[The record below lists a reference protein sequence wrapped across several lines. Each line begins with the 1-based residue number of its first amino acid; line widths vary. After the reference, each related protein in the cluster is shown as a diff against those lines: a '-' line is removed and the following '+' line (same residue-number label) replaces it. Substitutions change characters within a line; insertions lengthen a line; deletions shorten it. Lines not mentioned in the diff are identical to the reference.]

1 MIIKNIRLIEFGAYK
16 DRSFNFDNGLN
27 LIYGKN
33 EVGKT
38 TLRSSIDAVLYGF
51 LDGKTLRKSYVDGFE
66 TYTGGSSNVSM
77 KLCYDNRY
85 YLVERNLSMETCRVF
100 DEGNNDITEKFSLT
114 NKILTPGNDFLNVD
128 SETFRKFF
136 YIDTTNKDVGD
147 LGFLILK
154 DEMDEDIVS
163 KAIRNLKKENEE
175 LGSDRSWQKK
185 RPRIKNEIAN
195 LEDEIRAG
203 EEVLIQSS
211 KKKIKTDEINN
222 ELRKHDTRLLKLYR
236 RETKLEDLKNEIYHD
251 SLNMSSKKKSNKII
265 FPILAVLFI
274 LAAFVTKYAFNLD
287 KYFWYLNI
295 ISAIFIVVFI
305 LSNIYNSDSN
315 EKKEYEINDVLGE
328 ISIVNSKIK
337 EINDSKMELQ
347 KELSFLEG
355 QLDNIMKVSENTLY
369 LKDRLSVLK
378 RQSENMDRR
387 YLVNELTIDAL
398 DFLKIEKK
406 KAPKTM
412 IINRA
417 EDIYF
422 NITGKNDL
430 IISDKMELFLDRERR
445 MGEKNFS
452 SGTMEIA
459 IFSLKLAFNEF
470 LTDEDFIIFDDAFLF
485 VDDERLEKIAEILYN
500 ISSKKQIMYFT
511 SNKRLLDIINRK
523 YYNINEVI
531 IWFMRFPIHIL
542 TAGKT
547 NLWMFFQTVGLIINK
562 RFNWIGSV

>member
-1 MIIKNIRLIEFGAYK
+1 
-16 DRSFNFDNGLN
+16 
-27 LIYGKN
+27 
-33 EVGKT
+33 
-38 TLRSSIDAVLYGF
+38 
-51 LDGKTLRKSYVDGFE
+51 
-66 TYTGGSSNVSM
+66 
-77 KLCYDNRY
+77 
-85 YLVERNLSMETCRVF
+85 
-100 DEGNNDITEKFSLT
+100 
-114 NKILTPGNDFLNVD
+114 
-128 SETFRKFF
+128 
-136 YIDTTNKDVGD
+136 
-147 LGFLILK
+147 
-154 DEMDEDIVS
+154 
-163 KAIRNLKKENEE
+163 
-175 LGSDRSWQKK
+175 
-185 RPRIKNEIAN
+185 
-195 LEDEIRAG
+195 
-203 EEVLIQSS
+203 
-211 KKKIKTDEINN
+211 
-222 ELRKHDTRLLKLYR
+222 
-236 RETKLEDLKNEIYHD
+236 
-251 SLNMSSKKKSNKII
+251 
-265 FPILAVLFI
+265 
-274 LAAFVTKYAFNLD
+274 
-287 KYFWYLNI
+287 
-295 ISAIFIVVFI
+295 
-305 LSNIYNSDSN
+305 
-315 EKKEYEINDVLGE
+315 
-328 ISIVNSKIK
+328 
-337 EINDSKMELQ
+337 MELQ

-398 DFLKIEKK
+398 DFVKIEKK

-531 IWFMRFPIHIL
+531 I
-542 TAGKT
+542 
-547 NLWMFFQTVGLIINK
+547 
-562 RFNWIGSV
+562 

>member
-33 EVGKT
+33 EAGKT

-51 LDGKTLRKSYVDGFE
+51 LDGKTLRKSYVDDFE
-66 TYTGGSSNVSM
+66 TYTGGSSIVSM
-77 KLCYDNRY
+77 KLCSDDME
-85 YLVERNLSMETCRVF
+85 YLVERNLGTETCRVF
-100 DEGNNDITEKFSLT
+100 DERNNDITEKFSLT

-128 SETFRKFF
+128 SETFRRFF

-163 KAIRNLKKENEE
+163 KAIKNIKKENED

-185 RPRIKNEIAN
+185 RPRIKNEISN
-195 LEDEIRAG
+195 LENEISAG
-203 EEVLIQSS
+203 EETLIQSS

-222 ELRKHDTRLLKLYR
+222 EIRKHDARLLKLYR
-236 RETKLEDLKNEIYHD
+236 RETKLEGLKDEIYKTSVD
-251 SLNMSSKKKSNKII
+251 SALKKKSSKILYPTLSI
-265 FPILAVLFI
+265 VSLFG
-274 LAAFVTKYAFNLD
+274 AFIMRYAFNLD
-287 KYFWYLNI
+287 EYFLPLSI
-295 ISAIFIVVFI
+295 VAVIFII
-305 LSNIYNSDSN
+305 LSILSRIKKSGSN
-315 EKKEYEINDVLGE
+315 EKNEEEIQDVFGE

-378 RQSENMDRR
+378 RENEIMDRA
-387 YLVNELTIDAL
+387 YFVNELTVEAL
-398 DFLKIEKK
+398 EFLKIEKK

-417 EDIYF
+417 QDIYF

-430 IISDKMELFLDRERR
+430 LISDKLDFFLDRERR
-445 MGEKNFS
+445 MSEKNFS
-452 SGTMEIA
+452 SGTLEVA

-470 LTDEDFIIFDDAFLF
+470 LTDKDFIVLDDAFLY

-511 SNKRLLDIINRK
+511 SNKRLLDIINQK

-531 IWFMRFPIHIL
+531 I
-542 TAGKT
+542 
-547 NLWMFFQTVGLIINK
+547 
-562 RFNWIGSV
+562 

>member
-1 MIIKNIRLIEFGAYK
+1 MIIKNIRLIEFGVYK

-77 KLCYDNRY
+77 KICYDNRY

-114 NKILTPGNDFLNVD
+114 NKILTPGNDFLNVY

-222 ELRKHDTRLLKLYR
+222 ELRKHDARLLKLYR

-274 LAAFVTKYAFNLD
+274 LAAFVIKYAFNLD

-430 IISDKMELFLDRERR
+430 IISDNMELFLDRERR

-531 IWFMRFPIHIL
+531 I
-542 TAGKT
+542 
-547 NLWMFFQTVGLIINK
+547 
-562 RFNWIGSV
+562 

>member
-1 MIIKNIRLIEFGAYK
+1 
-16 DRSFNFDNGLN
+16 
-27 LIYGKN
+27 
-33 EVGKT
+33 
-38 TLRSSIDAVLYGF
+38 
-51 LDGKTLRKSYVDGFE
+51 
-66 TYTGGSSNVSM
+66 
-77 KLCYDNRY
+77 
-85 YLVERNLSMETCRVF
+85 
-100 DEGNNDITEKFSLT
+100 
-114 NKILTPGNDFLNVD
+114 
-128 SETFRKFF
+128 
-136 YIDTTNKDVGD
+136 
-147 LGFLILK
+147 
-154 DEMDEDIVS
+154 
-163 KAIRNLKKENEE
+163 
-175 LGSDRSWQKK
+175 
-185 RPRIKNEIAN
+185 
-195 LEDEIRAG
+195 
-203 EEVLIQSS
+203 
-211 KKKIKTDEINN
+211 
-222 ELRKHDTRLLKLYR
+222 
-236 RETKLEDLKNEIYHD
+236 
-251 SLNMSSKKKSNKII
+251 MSSKKKSNKII

-274 LAAFVTKYAFNLD
+274 LVAFVTKYAFNLD
-287 KYFWYLNI
+287 NYFWYLNI

-531 IWFMRFPIHIL
+531 I
-542 TAGKT
+542 
-547 NLWMFFQTVGLIINK
+547 
-562 RFNWIGSV
+562 

>member
-51 LDGKTLRKSYVDGFE
+51 IDGKTLRKSYVDGFE

-128 SETFRKFF
+128 SETFRRFF

-222 ELRKHDTRLLKLYR
+222 ELRKHDARLLKLYR

-430 IISDKMELFLDRERR
+430 IISDNMELFLDRERR

-531 IWFMRFPIHIL
+531 I
-542 TAGKT
+542 
-547 NLWMFFQTVGLIINK
+547 
-562 RFNWIGSV
+562 

>member
-77 KLCYDNRY
+77 KLCSDNMEY
-85 YLVERNLSMETCRVF
+85 FVERNLGSETCRVY

-222 ELRKHDTRLLKLYR
+222 ELRKHDARLLKLYR

-265 FPILAVLFI
+265 CPILAVLFI

-305 LSNIYNSDSN
+305 LSNIYNSDSS

-531 IWFMRFPIHIL
+531 I
-542 TAGKT
+542 
-547 NLWMFFQTVGLIINK
+547 
-562 RFNWIGSV
+562 

>member
-85 YLVERNLSMETCRVF
+85 YFVERNLSMETCRVF

-128 SETFRKFF
+128 SETFRRFF

-222 ELRKHDTRLLKLYR
+222 ELRKHDARLLKLYR
-236 RETKLEDLKNEIYHD
+236 RETKLEDLKNEVYHD

-531 IWFMRFPIHIL
+531 I
-542 TAGKT
+542 
-547 NLWMFFQTVGLIINK
+547 
-562 RFNWIGSV
+562 

>member
-1 MIIKNIRLIEFGAYK
+1 M
-16 DRSFNFDNGLN
+16 
-27 LIYGKN
+27 
-33 EVGKT
+33 
-38 TLRSSIDAVLYGF
+38 
-51 LDGKTLRKSYVDGFE
+51 
-66 TYTGGSSNVSM
+66 
-77 KLCYDNRY
+77 
-85 YLVERNLSMETCRVF
+85 
-100 DEGNNDITEKFSLT
+100 
-114 NKILTPGNDFLNVD
+114 
-128 SETFRKFF
+128 
-136 YIDTTNKDVGD
+136 
-147 LGFLILK
+147 
-154 DEMDEDIVS
+154 
-163 KAIRNLKKENEE
+163 
-175 LGSDRSWQKK
+175 
-185 RPRIKNEIAN
+185 
-195 LEDEIRAG
+195 
-203 EEVLIQSS
+203 
-211 KKKIKTDEINN
+211 
-222 ELRKHDTRLLKLYR
+222 
-236 RETKLEDLKNEIYHD
+236 
-251 SLNMSSKKKSNKII
+251 
-265 FPILAVLFI
+265 
-274 LAAFVTKYAFNLD
+274 
-287 KYFWYLNI
+287 
-295 ISAIFIVVFI
+295 
-305 LSNIYNSDSN
+305 SNIYNSDSN

-531 IWFMRFPIHIL
+531 I
-542 TAGKT
+542 
-547 NLWMFFQTVGLIINK
+547 
-562 RFNWIGSV
+562 